1 MSTEDKKVSTT
12 LKPFTIEA
20 DSPNNGDITLHSL
33 MGCRLRSRIK
43 STRRIFD
50 RDRITGEQITREESA
65 HLISGMPSNV
75 PGVRI
80 EVHPGKSMY
89 RVYDPLCDDED
100 MCEAIGSALGAR
112 KGTPQKKVRGVKTYE
127 GKLEKDLLK
136 TLLRDLYNIVQSED
150 GKVVKGILPEMEDI
164 DALEGD
170 YLLNPSNRT
179 KYHMPRY
186 EKDMDA
192 WAEKLNRLG

>member
-1 MSTEDKKVSTT
+1 MSTVDKKVKTT

-20 DSPNNGDITLHSL
+20 DSPNNGDIMLHSL
-33 MGCRLRSRIK
+33 TGCRIRSRIK
-43 STRRIFD
+43 STRRVFD
-50 RDRITGEQITREESA
+50 KDRITKEQVTRQESA
-65 HLISGMPSNV
+65 HLLPGMPADI
-75 PGVRI
+75 PGMRI

-89 RVYDPLCDDED
+89 RVYDPLCDNEE
-100 MCEAIGSALGAR
+100 MCESIGAALGAQN
-112 KGTPQKKVRGVKTYE
+112 GTPQKKVRGIKTYE
-127 GKLEKDLLK
+127 GELGTDLLK
-136 TLLRDLYNIVQSED
+136 TLLRELYNIVQSED
-150 GKVVKGILPEMEDI
+150 GKVVKGLLPEMEDI

-186 EKDMDA
+186 EKDLDT